1 MFSTDLTWLS
11 ARDMGVLQIYPS
23 GGFRPVFLFVLG
35 FLACCSFGFVFFFV
49 VPIIFYTKQGF
60 FFLIISLWVSCLS
73 FPGTFAISR
82 TQQS

>member
-49 VPIIFYTKQGF
+49 VPIIFYTKQVVF
-60 FFLIISLWVSCLS
+60 FFNYFSLGQLFIISWYFCY
-73 FPGTFAISR
+73 I
-82 TQQS
+82 

>member
-1 MFSTDLTWLS
+1 M
-11 ARDMGVLQIYPS
+11 
-23 GGFRPVFLFVLG
+23 FLFVLG

-49 VPIIFYTKQGF
+49 VPIIFYTKQVF
-60 FFLIISLWVSCLS
+60 FFFIISLWVSCLS